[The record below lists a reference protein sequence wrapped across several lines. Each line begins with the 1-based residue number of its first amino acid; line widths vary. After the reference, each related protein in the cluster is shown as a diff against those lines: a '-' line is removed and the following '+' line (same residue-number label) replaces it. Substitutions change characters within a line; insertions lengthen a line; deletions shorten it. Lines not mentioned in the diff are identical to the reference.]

1 MTATIMDEFQVLQ
14 RYLVLVLDREAA
26 VEAAG
31 YRINGVLFDPVP
43 IHSREET
50 DTMPKHFI
58 AIRYRGCFKGENVE
72 FISA

>member
-14 RYLVLVLDREAA
+14 RYHVLVLDREAA
-26 VEAAG
+26 EADG

-43 IHSREET
+43 IHSQKEN
-50 DTMPKHFI
+50 DTMPKNFI
-58 AIRYRGCFKGENVE
+58 AIRYSGCFKGENVE

>member
-14 RYLVLVLDREAA
+14 RYHVLVLDREAA
-26 VEAAG
+26 EADG

-43 IHSREET
+43 IHAREGN
-50 DTMPKHFI
+50 DTMPKNFI
-58 AIRYRGCFKGENVE
+58 AIRSRGCFKGENVE